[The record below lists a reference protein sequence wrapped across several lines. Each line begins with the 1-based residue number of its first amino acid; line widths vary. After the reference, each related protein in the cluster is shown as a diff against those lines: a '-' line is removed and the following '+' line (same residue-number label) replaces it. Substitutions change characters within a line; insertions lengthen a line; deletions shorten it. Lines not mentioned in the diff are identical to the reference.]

1 MTVLVGDGND
11 IALEVFQEVVGGIV
25 VEDTADTVF
34 VIVQG
39 NQGVVAPGFAEDLY
53 TIQRIGVLYPVN
65 GLTGTD
71 AIGVVGIGVAVK
83 RLELSA
89 LFLRQVFTPIF
100 DEVASIQN

>member
-1 MTVLVGDGND
+1 MVCNGDNV
-11 IALEVFQEVVGGIV
+11 ILQILKEVVGGIV

>member
-1 MTVLVGDGND
+1 
-11 IALEVFQEVVGGIV
+11 
-25 VEDTADTVF
+25 
-34 VIVQG
+34 
-39 NQGVVAPGFAEDLY
+39 
-53 TIQRIGVLYPVN
+53 VLYPVN